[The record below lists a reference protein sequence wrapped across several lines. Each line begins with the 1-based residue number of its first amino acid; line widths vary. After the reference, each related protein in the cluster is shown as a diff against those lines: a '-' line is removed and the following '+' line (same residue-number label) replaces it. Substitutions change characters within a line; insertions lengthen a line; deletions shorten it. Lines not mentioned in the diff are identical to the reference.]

1 MRTKKRTKA
10 SSIVMLI
17 ISILLIGAFSVI
29 GILGTP
35 DIGGYRVQSF
45 GEVIKRG
52 LDLQGGVSILL
63 EATAESNDESA
74 VDRTIVVLEQR
85 INNLGV
91 SETVIAKEGT
101 NRIRIE
107 IPGRYDSND
116 IVQTLSKAGKLTF
129 VGPDGTEVLT
139 GSDVKDAAVM
149 MDNLNRPVVSLKLN
163 NSGKQK
169 FADATKKYLGQSIS
183 IKMDDEVV
191 SAPVVE
197 AHITDG
203 EASITG
209 QASVE
214 EAEKLASIIKSGA
227 LPVVLKNVETNTV
240 GPTIGDAAIPQ
251 SLKAGAIG
259 IILVFLFM
267 LIFYRVPG
275 LLATLALTV
284 FILLV
289 LLAFVVFDVVLTLPG
304 IAGLLLTIGM
314 AVDAN
319 VLIFER
325 IKEELKLGKSPRSA
339 VDLGFN
345 RAMSSILDSNIT
357 TIIAA
362 ATLLIIGTGGVKG
375 FGLTLLIGVSISMFT
390 AIVVTKRLLKLALN
404 AGILSKPS
412 YFGVKRG

>member
-345 RAMSSILDSNIT
+345 RSMSSILDSNIT

>member
-319 VLIFER
+319 VLVFER

>member
-1 MRTKKRTKA
+1 M
-10 SSIVMLI
+10 
-17 ISILLIGAFSVI
+17 
-29 GILGTP
+29 
-35 DIGGYRVQSF
+35 
-45 GEVIKRG
+45 
-52 LDLQGGVSILL
+52 DLQGGVSILL

-209 QASVE
+209 QAAVE

-345 RAMSSILDSNIT
+345 RAMSSILIL
-357 TIIAA
+357 I
-362 ATLLIIGTGGVKG
+362 LLQS
-375 FGLTLLIGVSISMFT
+375 LQLPHYLL
-390 AIVVTKRLLKLALN
+390 
-404 AGILSKPS
+404 
-412 YFGVKRG
+412 

>member
-1 MRTKKRTKA
+1 
-10 SSIVMLI
+10 
-17 ISILLIGAFSVI
+17 
-29 GILGTP
+29 
-35 DIGGYRVQSF
+35 
-45 GEVIKRG
+45 
-52 LDLQGGVSILL
+52 
-63 EATAESNDESA
+63 
-74 VDRTIVVLEQR
+74 
-85 INNLGV
+85 
-91 SETVIAKEGT
+91 
-101 NRIRIE
+101 
-107 IPGRYDSND
+107 
-116 IVQTLSKAGKLTF
+116 
-129 VGPDGTEVLT
+129 
-139 GSDVKDAAVM
+139 
-149 MDNLNRPVVSLKLN
+149 
-163 NSGKQK
+163 
-169 FADATKKYLGQSIS
+169 
-183 IKMDDEVV
+183 MDDEVV

>member
-319 VLIFER
+319 VLVFER

-404 AGILSKPS
+404 AGILSKPT
-412 YFGVKRG
+412 YFGIKRG